1 RLRRI
6 HDPGGLEEALA
17 RLPVYRTY
25 VRDGVVHPDDRAALE
40 AAGCPSLFDAAPE
53 EFVSRFQQT
62 SPPVTAKGIE
72 DTGFYRYLRL
82 LALNDV
88 GGDPGRW
95 GVSVDE
101 FHAAN
106 VSRSERFPRGLLI
119 TQTHDTKRPRD
130 ARAALGRLSPL
141 PA

>member
-1 RLRRI
+1 M
-6 HDPGGLEEALA
+6 
-17 RLPVYRTY
+17 
-25 VRDGVVHPDDRAALE
+25 RDGVLHPDDRAALE
-40 AAGCPSLFDAAPE
+40 AAGRPDLYDGAPE

-72 DTGFYRYLRL
+72 DTAFYRYLRL

-95 GVSVDE
+95 GVSVED

-106 VSRSERFPRGLLI
+106 ADPRASASR
-119 TQTHDTKRPRD
+119 
-130 ARAALGRLSPL
+130 ARC
-141 PA
+141 